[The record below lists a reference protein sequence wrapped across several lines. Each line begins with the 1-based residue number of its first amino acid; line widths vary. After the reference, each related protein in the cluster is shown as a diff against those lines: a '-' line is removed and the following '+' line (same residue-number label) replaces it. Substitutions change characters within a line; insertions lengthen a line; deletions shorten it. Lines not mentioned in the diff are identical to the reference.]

1 MKRMYMPKSLFF
13 TTLYILLF
21 LFSCKNKLPDSLIE
35 SGISK
40 ELVELRT
47 TQISNVNYLLYL
59 KIPEEKPYEIKASLV
74 LEFFLADNSEP
85 LILDFHPESSYLL
98 DVFMQGVS
106 LPYTYRNGHIIIEG
120 KEFDPGYQQLE
131 FQFNMPQES
140 LLTGKNVL
148 LTHPNAGNA
157 FLAFPAF
164 YQTNL
169 NASFLLN
176 MEIPASHTAISNAP
190 LLKESV
196 RGSRKS
202 IAFAKTSIIAVDQ
215 FSFISG
221 NLIMLQAKTDTTA
234 ITIYYP
240 EQDSIAAKDVLSGIK
255 LFVNKESKVQL
266 KKTKTDYVFLTDI
279 PLSDPFQL
287 PGITII
293 TAVDQ

>member
-13 TTLYILLF
+13 ITLYILLF

-85 LILDFHPESSYLL
+85 LILDFHPENSYLL
-98 DVFMQGVS
+98 DIYIQGVS
-106 LPYTYRNGHIIIEG
+106 LPYTYYNGHIIIEG

-131 FQFNMPQES
+131 FQFNIPQES

-148 LTHPNAGNA
+148 LIHPNA

-164 YQTNL
+164 YQANL

-176 MEIPASHTAISNAP
+176 MEIPAKHTAISNAP
-190 LLKESV
+190 LLRQSV

-240 EQDSIAAKDVLSGIK
+240 EQDGIAEKDILSGIK

-266 KKTKTDYVFLTDI
+266 KKTKTDYVFLNDI
-279 PLSDPFQL
+279 PQSDPFQL